1 MEIGVYSFVESRF
14 DPTTGKQLGTEER
27 IAHLLEE
34 IELADQVGLD
44 VFGVGE
50 HHRADYVSSAPVVLL
65 AAAAARTQRIRLS
78 SAVTV
83 LSSDDPV
90 RVFQDFSTLDL
101 ISGGRAEI
109 MVGRGSF
116 IESFPLFGQDLD
128 DYDEPTAPKFEPPS
142 SEPRETEDGRTEE

>member
-1 MEIGVYSFVESRF
+1 MEIGVFTCVETTP
-14 DPTTGKQLGTEER
+14 DPETGRVLSPLER
-27 IAHLLEE
+27 MRNLLEE
-34 IELADQVGLD
+34 IELADEVGLD

-50 HHRADYVSSAPVVLL
+50 HHRPEYVVSSPAVVL
-65 AAAAARTQRIRLS
+65 AAAAARTKRIRLT

-90 RVFQDFSTLDL
+90 RVFQDFATLDL

-116 IESFPLFGQDLD
+116 IESFPLFG
-128 DYDEPTAPKFEPPS
+128 Y
-142 SEPRETEDGRTEE
+142 